1 MGILPT
7 ISGVVTMNIIS
18 TFLAVLVNAFG
29 AINDVVNGTRHL
41 TKSFEKGCGLVEMNV
56 EGLVADE
63 QLILDAKRAATAA
76 ALAKLQGPVTR
87 DKLTTS
93 VAQEL
98 QL

>member
-1 MGILPT
+1 
-7 ISGVVTMNIIS
+7 MNFFS
-18 TFLAVLVNAFG
+18 TLFAVLINAFG
-29 AINDVVNGTRHL
+29 AVNDMVNGTRHL

-56 EGLVADE
+56 EGLVEDE

-93 VAQEL
+93 VAKEL

>member
-7 ISGVVTMNIIS
+7 NSGVVNMNIIS
-18 TFLAVLVNAFG
+18 TILAVLVNAFG
-29 AINDVVNGTRHL
+29 AVNDMVNGTRHL

-56 EGLVADE
+56 EGLIEDE
-63 QLILDAKRAATAA
+63 KLILDAKRAATAA

-87 DKLTTS
+87 DKLTT
-93 VAQEL
+93 ATAKEL